1 MNKEKY
7 ILKLNIWELQVIT
20 SLTNHCIDCAI
31 EEKGTEKEIKYK
43 KLLEKLMEL
52 DGKEEKEILDCLSYI
67 NKEINFKN
75 KRGF

>member
-31 EEKGTEKEIKYK
+31 EEK
-43 KLLEKLMEL
+43 
-52 DGKEEKEILDCLSYI
+52 EILDCLSCI